1 MPRRGAAIA
10 CDLGGCQLQEA
21 IQPGSTFLIE
31 GLHPTREI
39 EAFMSSSIHAS

>member
-1 MPRRGAAIA
+1 MPRRGGAIA

-31 GLHPTREI
+31 GLHPTRK
-39 EAFMSSSIHAS
+39 SKPYVQ